1 VTDLV
6 AHLLANRQR
15 IPNRTIIACLA
26 LAQLAPKPTER
37 ISAERLMEAL
47 EISNQPYLSKLL
59 GEMLRFDL
67 VEYEAGGPYHPG
79 YLFFRVGPR
88 SLQIK
93 PTAIKP

>member
-1 VTDLV
+1 MRNLV

-37 ISAERLMEAL
+37 VSAERLMEAL
-47 EISNQPYLSKLL
+47 EISHQAYLSKLL

-67 VEYEAGGPYHPG
+67 VQYEAGDRAEPG
-79 YLFFRVGPR
+79 YLFWRVGPGEAQR
-88 SLQIK
+88 
-93 PTAIKP
+93 

>member
-1 VTDLV
+1 MRDLV
-6 AHLLANRQR
+6 AHLLAHRQR

-37 ISAERLMEAL
+37 VSAERLMEAL

-67 VEYEAGGPYHPG
+67 VEYERGDRAEPG
-79 YLFFRVGPR
+79 YLFFRVGPLDR
-88 SLQIK
+88 EVLR
-93 PTAIKP
+93 